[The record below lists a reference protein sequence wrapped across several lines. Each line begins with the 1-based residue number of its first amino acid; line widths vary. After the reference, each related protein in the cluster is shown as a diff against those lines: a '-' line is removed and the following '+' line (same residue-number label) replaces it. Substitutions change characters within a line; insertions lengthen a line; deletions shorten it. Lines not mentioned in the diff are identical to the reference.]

1 MKKKTL
7 NLKDYQE
14 YLSKDNYESIYQDLI
29 NKTINLATE
38 ILKLKNIELVKEKDI
53 DILYTIKFTFRDNF
67 WLFKNM
73 TYLVQDLITWD
84 YEGNDLWETPKE
96 KLEKYLNLYND
107 IIETFDKYMLTK
119 KEIKEQGYQKLFLTY
134 QDKFT
139 NLFDEMLDYK
149 KINYD
154 KKIELND
161 LITKIA
167 LEYNYYEIYLNDL
180 KYVINYQSIYE
191 DSIDDF
197 IDLDEQEVIIF
208 LKELYQI
215 FTDKDNDYHVHLE
228 RDY

>member
-1 MKKKTL
+1 MDKKAL

-14 YLSKDNYESIYQDLI
+14 YLSKENYESIYQDLI

-84 YEGNDLWETPKE
+84 YEGDDLWETPKE
-96 KLEKYLNLYND
+96 KLEKCLNLYND
-107 IIETFDKYMLTK
+107 VIETLDKYLLTR
-119 KEIKEQGYQKLFLTY
+119 KEITKYGYQKLFLNY

-149 KINYD
+149 KID
-154 KKIELND
+154 LND